1 MTPQQTANLPATDVL
16 LGWVEQGQALLEE
29 RIASLDDAAV
39 TGPTRLP
46 GWTRGHIITHLAR
59 NADALVNLLTWART
73 GTPTPM
79 YPSAE
84 ARNAGIEAG
93 AATRIADQRADLA
106 ATARRFM
113 DAARAMSP
121 SDWAGMV
128 KSAQGRDIPGS
139 EIPWMRVRE
148 VWIHLADLDVGPGFE
163 VLPDEVAR
171 ALVRDVAGWMDTRV
185 AQRVELVGGGIDAR
199 FGGAPEQH
207 PARVR
212 GTAQAL
218 AEWLVGR
225 SRGETLEVEGG
236 GPVPELPG
244 WL

>member
-1 MTPQQTANLPATDVL
+1 MTSQQTDGLPTTGIL
-16 LGWVEQGQALLEE
+16 LDWVEEGQRALEE
-29 RIASLDDAAV
+29 RLTALDDGAV
-39 TGPTRLP
+39 VQPSRLP
-46 GWTRGHIITHLAR
+46 GWTRGHVLTHLAR

-93 AATRIADQRADLA
+93 AARPVAEQRTDVEVS
-106 ATARRFM
+106 ARRLM
-113 DAARAMSP
+113 ETARAMTAR
-121 SDWAGMV
+121 DWQAAV
-128 KSAQGRDIPGS
+128 RSAQGRSIPAS

-163 VLPDEVAR
+163 VLPDEVSR
-171 ALVRDVAGWMDTRV
+171 ALVVDVAGWMDGRMD
-185 AQRVELVGGGIDAR
+185 QRVELVCRGVHVAI
-199 FGGAPEQH
+199 GGAREQQ
-207 PARVR
+207 PQRIQ
-212 GTAQAL
+212 GTPQAL

-225 SRGETLEVEGG
+225 SRGDALEVEGDG
-236 GPVPELPG
+236 AVPELPR